1 VFQGL
6 DDDAG
11 HQGRDR
17 TLFLIKSRL
26 NWPGMDKDIE
36 IKVKSCS
43 NCILRKSKCKT
54 SAELVNIKSSYPFE
68 LVCID
73 YLSLEQ
79 SKGGYENILV
89 ITDHFTRY
97 AQAIPTRN
105 QMTKTTAK
113 CLWENF
119 IQHYSFPA
127 RLHSDQGRNFF
138 SKIIFELCKLAN
150 IKKSRTTPYHP
161 QGNGPVERF
170 NQTLLNMLGTL
181 DEERKPDW
189 KSYVAPLVHSYNA
202 TRNESTGYSPH
213 FLMFGVTCYRRISGS
228 YI

>member
-1 VFQGL
+1 MYRYSNLYSEKVSQLVLPPVYRDVVFQGL
-6 DDDAG
+6 HDDAG

-17 TLFLIKSRL
+17 TLFLIKSRFY
-26 NWPGMDKDIE
+26 WPGMDKDIE

-43 NCILRKSKCKT
+43 NCILRKSKSKT

-105 QMTKTTAK
+105 QKAKTTAK

-127 RLHSDQGRNFF
+127 RLHSDQGRNFL
-138 SKIIFELCKLAN
+138 SKIIVELCKLAN
-150 IKKSRTTPYHP
+150 IKKIQDHSLSPSR
-161 QGNGPVERF
+161 
-170 NQTLLNMLGTL
+170 
-181 DEERKPDW
+181 
-189 KSYVAPLVHSYNA
+189 
-202 TRNESTGYSPH
+202 
-213 FLMFGVTCYRRISGS
+213 
-228 YI
+228 

>member
-1 VFQGL
+1 MVLPPVYRDVVFQGL
-6 DDDAG
+6 HDDAG

-17 TLFLIKSRL
+17 ILFLIKSRFY
-26 NWPGMDKDIE
+26 WPGMDKDIE

-54 SAELVNIKSSYPFE
+54 SAELVNIKSSYLFE

-105 QMTKTTAK
+105 QMANTTAK
-113 CLWENF
+113 CLWENC
-119 IQHYSFPA
+119 IQHYSFPT
-127 RLHSDQGRNFF
+127 RLHSDQGRNFI
-138 SKIIFELCKLAN
+138 SKIIVELCKLAN
-150 IKKSRTTPYHP
+150 IKTNP
-161 QGNGPVERF
+161 GP
-170 NQTLLNMLGTL
+170 LLNTL
-181 DEERKPDW
+181 KVTDSWND
-189 KSYVAPLVHSYNA
+189 SI
-202 TRNESTGYSPH
+202 GH
-213 FLMFGVTCYRRISGS
+213 F
-228 YI
+228 

>member
-1 VFQGL
+1 MKDEILYRYSNLYSEKVSQLVLPPVYRDVVFQGL
-6 DDDAG
+6 HDDAG
-11 HQGRDR
+11 HQGRDI

-26 NWPGMDKDIE
+26 YWPGMDKDIN

-54 SAELVNIKSSYPFE
+54 SAELVNIKSSYPYE

-79 SKGGYENILV
+79 SKSGYENILL

-105 QMTKTTAK
+105 QMAKTTAK
-113 CLWENF
+113 CLWENC

-127 RLHSDQGRNFF
+127 RLHSDQGRNFL
-138 SKIIFELCKLAN
+138 SNIIVEVCKLAN
-150 IKKSRTTPYHP
+150 IKTSRTIPYHP
-161 QGNGPVERF
+161 QGNGQVVRF
-170 NQTLLNMLGTL
+170 NQTFLNMLGTF
-181 DEERKPDW
+181 R
-189 KSYVAPLVHSYNA
+189 
-202 TRNESTGYSPH
+202 
-213 FLMFGVTCYRRISGS
+213 
-228 YI
+228 